1 MMKKLWTIGL
11 KDLRVAFRD
20 RAALIMLVAPFVLT
34 LAMGFITGGF
44 SEDGNGLERI
54 PIAIVNQDE
63 GDLGSALASW
73 LQDESM
79 EDLLE
84 VTLLRDPV
92 LARQKVEESQY
103 SGALIIPPEFTE
115 DVILNPDTSAGDGG
129 GSVEF
134 FTNPGEPIR
143 ANIVK
148 SMIDRFIGQVE
159 IGVVSSQIA
168 VSGLVQ
174 SRLIQPQEAP
184 AIGRDIGERLVTQA
198 GGLSLITVSL
208 GEIQADESDFN
219 PLAILAPSMAML
231 FLMYTVTSVG
241 GRSILA
247 EREEGTLSRMLST
260 PTGAAQVLGGKVFG
274 IVLVGIVQVTILV
287 AASSLLFQLS
297 WGDPLAVI
305 ILIVVAVIG
314 ATGWGI
320 LLAAFASTPGQVA
333 SVGAALML
341 TFGLLGGSF
350 FGGAGFEGLLGV
362 LSKVTPNAWAQE
374 GFLRLAQG
382 GTMVD
387 IYEPIAGLLLMGGI
401 LFAIAVVVFRRRGLN
416 RS

>member
-1 MMKKLWTIGL
+1 MKKLWTIGL

-63 GDLGSALASW
+63 GDLGSALATW

>member
-1 MMKKLWTIGL
+1 MKKLWTIGL

>member
-1 MMKKLWTIGL
+1 MKKLLTIGL

-34 LAMGFITGGF
+34 LAMGFVAGSF
-44 SEDGNGLERI
+44 SQDGSGLERI
-54 PIAIVNQDE
+54 PIAIVNQDI
-63 GDLGSALASW
+63 GDLGAALTFW

-79 EDLLE
+79 HDLLE
-84 VTLLRDPV
+84 VTLVDDPTK
-92 LARQKVEESQY
+92 ARQEVEGGRH
-103 SGALIIPPEFTE
+103 SGALIIPAEFTE
-115 DVILNPDTSAGDGG
+115 DVILNLDANEGDRE
-129 GSVEF
+129 GSLEF
-134 FTNPGEPIR
+134 FTNPGEPLR

-174 SRLIQPQEAP
+174 GRLIQPQEALT
-184 AIGRDIGERLVTQA
+184 IGRDIGERLVTQA
-198 GGLSLITVSL
+198 GDLSLITISL
-208 GEIQADESDFN
+208 GEIIVDEPGFN

-247 EREEGTLSRMLST
+247 EREEGTLSRMLTT
-260 PTGAAQVLGGKVFG
+260 PTGTAQVLGGKVLG
-274 IVLVGIVQVTILV
+274 IVLVGVVQVAILIT
-287 AASSLLFQLS
+287 ASSLLFQLD
-297 WGDPLAVI
+297 WGDTLAVI

-320 LLAAFASTPGQVA
+320 LLAAFASTSGQV
-333 SVGAALML
+333 SNIGTALML

-350 FGGAGFEGLLGV
+350 FGGTGFDGLLGV
-362 LSKVTPNAWAQE
+362 VSKVTPNAWAQE
-374 GFLRLAQG
+374 GFLTLAQG
-382 GTMVD
+382 GTMAD
-387 IYEPIAGLLLMGGI
+387 IYEPIVGLLLMGGI
-401 LFAIAVVVFRRRGLN
+401 LFAIAVVIFRRRGLN
-416 RS
+416 RG

>member
-1 MMKKLWTIGL
+1 MKKLLTIGL

-34 LAMGFITGGF
+34 LAMGFVTGSF
-44 SEDGNGLERI
+44 SQDGSGLERI
-54 PIAIVNQDE
+54 PIAVVNQDL
-63 GDLGSALASW
+63 GDLGAALTSW

-79 EDLLE
+79 HDLLE
-84 VTLLRDPV
+84 VTLLDDPAQ
-92 LARQKVEESQY
+92 ARREVEDGRH
-103 SGALIIPPEFTE
+103 SGALIIPEEFTE
-115 DVILNPDTSAGDGG
+115 DVILNPDAIAGNGG
-129 GSVEF
+129 ASLEF

-148 SMIDRFIGQVE
+148 SMIDRFVGQVE

-174 SRLIQPQEAP
+174 SRLIQPQDVLT
-184 AIGRDIGERLVTQA
+184 IGREIGERLVTQA
-198 GGLSLITVSL
+198 GDLSLITISL
-208 GEIQADESDFN
+208 GEIETDEPEFN

-247 EREEGTLSRMLST
+247 EREEGTLSRMLTT
-260 PTGAAQVLGGKVFG
+260 PTGTAQVLGGKVLG
-274 IVLVGIVQVTILV
+274 IVLIGVVQVAILIT
-287 AASSLLFQLS
+287 ASSLLFQLD

-305 ILIVVAVIG
+305 ILIVAAVIG

-320 LLAAFASTPGQVA
+320 LLAAFASTPGQVSNIGTA
-333 SVGAALML
+333 MML

-350 FGGAGFEGLLGV
+350 FGGVGFEGLLGM

-374 GFLRLAQG
+374 GFLTLAQG
-382 GTMVD
+382 GAMAD

-401 LFAIAVVVFRRRGLN
+401 LFAIAVVIFRRRGLN